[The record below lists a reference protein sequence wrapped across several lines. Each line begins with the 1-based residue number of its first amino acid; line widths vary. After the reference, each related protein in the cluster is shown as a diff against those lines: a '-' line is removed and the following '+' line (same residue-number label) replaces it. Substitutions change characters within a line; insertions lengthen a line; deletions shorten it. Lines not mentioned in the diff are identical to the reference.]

1 MLIFII
7 YIFVAKE
14 CQIIMIIAI
23 SSLDSDL
30 AEFIE
35 RLLHKKAQMSDF
47 QLHNNFVVAVS
58 YYCSNL
64 LQVDISMLYC

>member
-1 MLIFII
+1 
-7 YIFVAKE
+7 
-14 CQIIMIIAI
+14 MIIAI